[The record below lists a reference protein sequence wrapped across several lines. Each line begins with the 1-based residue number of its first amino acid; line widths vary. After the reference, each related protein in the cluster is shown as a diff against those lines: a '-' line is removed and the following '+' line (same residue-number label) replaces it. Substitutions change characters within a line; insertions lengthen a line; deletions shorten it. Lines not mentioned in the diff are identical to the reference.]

1 MRPRWILV
9 SISCGLLAACGGAR
23 PQATGPEDTAACR
36 SACERAAEAWA
47 AVATSAEA
55 AAHPTGETP
64 LAAEQALDRL
74 EEHVASL
81 SATPREVDGD
91 EAFALS
97 SAMMDAVD
105 AVGTQISAQ
114 LRDRADAAAEAILTD
129 RGEQGALRA
138 ARDATEVLEQVLQ
151 AAHPGSLE
159 ERSQR
164 RAMASLGRRAQAAAD
179 AYREDGPERG
189 DLRADRGEAIALP
202 EGSPEVLR
210 STRERAED
218 ASTAV
223 RRECHIERRLSVPT
237 L

>member
-1 MRPRWILV
+1 
-9 SISCGLLAACGGAR
+9 
-23 PQATGPEDTAACR
+23 
-36 SACERAAEAWA
+36 
-47 AVATSAEA
+47 
-55 AAHPTGETP
+55 
-64 LAAEQALDRL
+64 L

-81 SATPREVDGD
+81 SETPREIGGD

-164 RAMASLGRRAQAAAD
+164 RAMASLGRRAHAAAD

-189 DLRADRGEAIALP
+189 DLRADRSEAIALP
-202 EGSPEVLR
+202 EGSPEALR
-210 STRERAED
+210 SARDHAVD
-218 ASTAV
+218 ASTTA
-223 RRECHIERRLSVPT
+223 RRKCRIERRLSVPA